1 MTLPWH
7 IFTPI
12 AFFACYVACFLF
24 FNTLFSIALNGTEV
38 KITPQVRVDPEGK
51 FNDEF
56 WVYLNGVS
64 VGYAF
69 LPSPPTSSRLIWVR
83 RRSWMQ
89 SNLDRLSLTFG
100 RPVIGVHNPTS
111 GIIFDLFQCL
121 LQRNF
126 AYSTQDVREAYA
138 LIKEA
143 LLDGSIKKIVFILH
157 SQGGIEGGLILDWL
171 FAEVSRDA
179 LKRLEVYTF
188 GNAANHF
195 NNPDLWD
202 PNTNYGR
209 KRLMEAAAAEKA
221 EPGKRQRTKVLG
233 HIEHYANA
241 GDFVSQFGVLN
252 YTRIQNRYMGRLFLA
267 PGSGHLLNQH
277 YLYKMF
283 ALNKERTACADTNDF
298 MEMEVRFNKHDVEEE
313 NDDDRESI
321 LSCLVDRDDAVDKK
335 MKLAFVGDVNAPV
348 APIQRMALRRDGGL
362 PRVLRVKDFSRLWG
376 YRNGGDPLEE

>member
-1 MTLPWH
+1 
-7 IFTPI
+7 
-12 AFFACYVACFLF
+12 
-24 FNTLFSIALNGTEV
+24 
-38 KITPQVRVDPEGK
+38 
-51 FNDEF
+51 
-56 WVYLNGVS
+56 
-64 VGYAF
+64 
-69 LPSPPTSSRLIWVR
+69 
-83 RRSWMQ
+83 MQ

-100 RPVIGVHNPTS
+100 RPVVGVHNPTS

-126 AYSTQDVREAYA
+126 AYATQDVREAYA

-143 LLDGSIKKIVFILH
+143 LLDGEIKKIVFILH

-202 PNTNYGR
+202 PNTTYGR
-209 KRLMEAAAAEKA
+209 KRLAEAAAQEKLA
-221 EPGKRQRTKVLG
+221 PNKRVRTKVVG

-252 YTRIQNRYMGRLFLA
+252 YTRIQNRFMGRLFMA

-283 ALNKERTACADTNDF
+283 ALNPERTACADTNEF
-298 MEMEVRFNKHDVEEE
+298 MEMKVKFNKHDVEE
-313 NDDDRESI
+313 DDDRESL
-321 LSCLVDRDDAVDKK
+321 LSCLVDKDGEGVDGVKK
-335 MKLAFVGDVNAPV
+335 GVAFVGDVNAPV
-348 APIQRMALRRDGGL
+348 KPMGWKHHER
-362 PRVLRVKDFSRLWG
+362 RVLRVKDFSRLWL
-376 YRNGGDPLEE
+376 YRNGGEPEDD